1 MLNEE
6 FNDYIFFSQIVD
18 GKEKYGKCYQEADPT
33 DENYNAIVATDGG
46 HIIIP
51 GMGGVIGMEPLRNSL
66 VIFGRDGVWSLEAGS
81 SGFTPVS
88 YRVRKIS
95 ESGASSIDGVLR
107 VEDSMVYTGP
117 GGIYLIAPNQYTG
130 LLEVQN
136 IIKQTIQSYWTGI
149 PTQQQER
156 VQAMFDDAQRR
167 VYFLYGAT
175 ASSYTMTKMLI
186 YDIDA
191 SAWFVYEFAASGD
204 YSLLSGGAIPTAD
217 DPSRGKKM
225 KFIYTVNKGKINVA
239 DFDQTDFID
248 FNGEESPLPEMFT
261 GWEGLGT
268 AHSFRKQAPIITV
281 FSGRTETGLESDGS
295 GGFNAINYSSTRMTG
310 FWDWS
315 SDITLDVKEAVT
327 GKKTTES
334 EVYRKP
340 RQWAPHTQYDL
351 DGYPVVVSR
360 NKLRGR
366 GRVLQLRFRGDEG
379 KDSHILGY
387 TVNYKVTRKT

>member
-1 MLNEE
+1 
-6 FNDYIFFSQIVD
+6 
-18 GKEKYGKCYQEADPT
+18 
-33 DENYNAIVATDGG
+33 
-46 HIIIP
+46 
-51 GMGGVIGMEPLRNSL
+51 
-66 VIFGRDGVWSLEAGS
+66 
-81 SGFTPVS
+81 
-88 YRVRKIS
+88 
-95 ESGASSIDGVLR
+95 
-107 VEDSMVYTGP
+107 MVYTGP

-130 LLEVQN
+130 LLEVNN
-136 IIKQTIQSYWTGI
+136 IIKQTIQSYWTAI
-149 PTQQQER
+149 PTEQQER
-156 VQAMFDDAQRR
+156 VQAMWDDAQRR

-268 AHSFRKQAPIITV
+268 GHSFRKQAPIITV

-327 GKKTTES
+327 GKKTTEQ

-340 RQWAPHTQYDL
+340 RQWAPVTQWDL

-366 GRVLQLRFRGDEG
+366 GRVLQLRFRGAAG